1 MLCMHAVAPP
11 ITYLSDVLAPLLRN
25 HLHLDIQVG
34 TLFAVSFLALFVEEL
49 FPFLPFSRRGF
60 FLSCPFRGGA
70 FSFLALFVE
79 EHFPF
84 LPFSW
89 RSLLMLGTKM
99 ATFLNGCGE
108 CVPMSPQY
116 FLIHLPL
123 LPHLFLKSICAQA
136 ARYKKHTVV
145 H

>member
-49 FPFLPFSRRGF
+49 
-60 FLSCPFRGGA
+60 
-70 FSFLALFVE
+70 
-79 EHFPF
+79 FPF